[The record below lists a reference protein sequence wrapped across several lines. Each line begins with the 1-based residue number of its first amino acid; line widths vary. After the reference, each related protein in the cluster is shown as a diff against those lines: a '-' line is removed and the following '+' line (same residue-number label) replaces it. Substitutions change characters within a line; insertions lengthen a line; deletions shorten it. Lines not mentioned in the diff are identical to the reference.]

1 MDYGHNK
8 KAPTVLYHPG
18 KVRDGEAIA
27 SVFRKSAKKAK
38 PVKKNPLT
46 AADSIATRGG
56 DDARAAEEEAGAGS
70 QQLATSGDKGS
81 QKSSEEQDPPKPS
94 ESGERKGTKAVHDI
108 KGLCKPAN
116 RSDKPPGK
124 PKEGAKASEQEPG
137 VDLSLYT
144 IYKDESGLHQIE
156 VRKEARR
163 LILEL
168 YESKSAPK
176 TYLLGTREYSKPGSS
191 TCTKRFPIEARKDK
205 EHELARFRSRFWRYT
220 GVRWHQRDSFPST
233 GPYHYRRRAV
243 PEETTGS
250 ANHKNELDGLG
261 KAKEENTAKS
271 FVVSCRHRQVD
282 LKTAFKRQGS
292 SPEKQPAKELKVTK
306 HSVAGGSGK
315 VTNGGSKTA

>member
-1 MDYGHNK
+1 M
-8 KAPTVLYHPG
+8 LYHPG
-18 KVRDGEAIA
+18 KVRDGEAI
-27 SVFRKSAKKAK
+27 SSIFRKSAKKAK
-38 PVKKNPLT
+38 PVKKEPFT
-46 AADSIATRGG
+46 AADFIAANSG
-56 DDARAAEEEAGAGS
+56 DDARSAEEAGAGS
-70 QQLATSGDKGS
+70 RQLTTSGDKGS
-81 QKSSEEQDPPKPS
+81 QESSEEQDPPNPS

-108 KGLCKPAN
+108 KGLRNPTN
-116 RSDKPPGK
+116 RSEMPPGK
-124 PKEGAKASEQEPG
+124 PKEGAKAKEQEPG

-156 VRKEARR
+156 VRKEAHR

-176 TYLLGTREYSKPGSS
+176 MYLFGTREYSKPGSS
-191 TCTKRFPIEARKDK
+191 TCSKRFPIKARKDK

-250 ANHKNELDGLG
+250 ASHKNKLDGLR
-261 KAKEENTAKS
+261 KAEEENTTKS
-271 FVVSCRHRQVD
+271 LVDSCRHRQAD
-282 LKTAFKRQGS
+282 LETAFKRQS
-292 SPEKQPAKELKVTK
+292 NFSEKQPAKELKVTK

-315 VTNGGSKTA
+315 VTNGGFKTA